1 MVQHEIILGESS
13 RTFDVV
19 WRALQ
24 FSKLYVPLK
33 SGASLE
39 IIYLYG
45 RRCDTMTIQLVSV
58 RSMVEIAS
66 CLPKLSKASHMKG
79 DDRFT
84 NYPKQQT
91 TNINQ
96 LIAGWSQDSKKQIN
110 SNITCIY
117 DNIIQYMHYRIIYIY
132 IYSIPS
138 NHKRCELYL
147 WAASFTI
154 RRPWNTMVA
163 TFTFTFQNGRF
174 GWCTW
179 VENGKKQRSITS
191 TIHM

>member
-13 RTFDVV
+13 RTFDLV

-96 LIAGWSQDSKKQIN
+96 LIAWWSQDSKKQIN

-132 IYSIPS
+132 I
-138 NHKRCELYL
+138 
-147 WAASFTI
+147 F
-154 RRPWNTMVA
+154 NTQQPQKM
-163 TFTFTFQNGRF
+163 
-174 GWCTW
+174 W
-179 VENGKKQRSITS
+179 VVSLGGFLHN
-191 TIHM
+191 